1 MKEEQTRCPWA
12 ESDPYSRQ
20 YHDTRWCVPL
30 HDEHELYAML
40 VLEGMQAGL
49 SWSLILKREAGIRA
63 LCDDLDP
70 EAVSQYDAAK
80 EEELVNDA
88 RMIRSHAKIHAMV
101 TNAIAFQKVQK
112 EWGSFD
118 AYIWHFTDGKVI
130 DHHLKRQQDMPSR
143 DALSERVSRDLKKR
157 GFRFAGP
164 VIVYSYLQAVGIIND
179 HLESCAWRNLK
190 DENQK

>member
-49 SWSLILKREAGIRA
+49 SWRLILKREKGIRQA
-63 LCDDLDP
+63 CDDLDP
-70 EAVSQYDAAK
+70 AKIVHYDDAK
-80 EEELVNDA
+80 EQELLKDE
-88 RMIRSHAKIHAMV
+88 RMIRSHAKIHALV
-101 TNAIAFQKVQK
+101 TNAAAFQKVQA

-118 AYIWHFTDGKVI
+118 RYIWHFTDGKVI
-130 DHHLKRQQDMPSR
+130 DHHLQKQEDMPSQNE
-143 DALSERVSRDLKKR
+143 LSKTVSADLKKR
-157 GFRFAGP
+157 GFRYCGP
-164 VIVYSYLQAVGIIND
+164 VIIYSYLQAVGIIND
-179 HLESCAWRNLK
+179 HLDTCPWR
-190 DENQK
+190 